1 VAIGDRLLIRTW
13 NIAHGRD
20 VPAGPGDAHLR
31 RKLLHEMAAAMIQDA
46 PDLVLLQE
54 VPVWAGDLLRGA
66 TGMALTLAPSY
77 GAHVPFAHV
86 PLPLAVGAALGKAL
100 PDLAR
105 TQFEGQA
112 QAVLYAPSLLLVSA
126 RTVPLNRPR
135 RLRGEP
141 RIAHMA
147 RLRHRAA
154 GRELVVANVHAD
166 SNGADEQV
174 ERAGYLLER
183 YARGAPM
190 ILAGD
195 FNTDARS
202 RGVRSLVGRGFV
214 EDSGEVGVDHIL
226 TRGLRLEWPA
236 TRWAPKRRE
245 LRLNGSGPLRLSDH
259 DPVDAV
265 VAFDEP

>member
-1 VAIGDRLLIRTW
+1 
-13 NIAHGRD
+13 
-20 VPAGPGDAHLR
+20 
-31 RKLLHEMAAAMIQDA
+31 
-46 PDLVLLQE
+46 
-54 VPVWAGDLLRGA
+54 
-66 TGMALTLAPSY
+66 
-77 GAHVPFAHV
+77 
-86 PLPLAVGAALGKAL
+86 
-100 PDLAR
+100 
-105 TQFEGQA
+105 
-112 QAVLYAPSLLLVSA
+112 
-126 RTVPLNRPR
+126 
-135 RLRGEP
+135 
-141 RIAHMA
+141 
-147 RLRHRAA
+147 
-154 GRELVVANVHAD
+154 NVHAD